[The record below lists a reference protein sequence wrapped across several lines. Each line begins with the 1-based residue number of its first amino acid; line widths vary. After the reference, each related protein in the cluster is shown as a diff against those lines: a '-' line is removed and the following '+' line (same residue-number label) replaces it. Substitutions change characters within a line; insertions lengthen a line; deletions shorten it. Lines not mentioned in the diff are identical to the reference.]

1 MNLLNRFTYSVNLT
15 RLLSAFVAVCCLQ
28 TMCAAVDVT
37 FTVSS
42 NTDDADELSDG
53 TVYVT
58 DGSSFFSSTRVGFR
72 FQNVNIPV
80 GATIT
85 SATLEVFSNSGGD
98 TSFSVDLTAQDA
110 DNPATFATTA
120 NNLTSRPITSAQ
132 TLWSTGIVTY
142 TVGQSLVSP
151 NFASSIQ
158 EVINRGG
165 WASGNSLVVLTTF
178 NSGDKGIFKRSGSTT
193 YAPRLHISYT
203 VPTVYYVRTDGS
215 DSNSGTGPAASD
227 AWATVAHA
235 ATQSLAPGDTVYV
248 QAGTYSGQ
256 VAPTVD
262 GTSGNPIRIVA
273 DTSGAIFG
281 TAGDVILDG
290 GSAQTLRLV
299 GDNYL
304 EFEEFRIVGPSG
316 YLSAV
321 ELDSSAGVVLNR
333 CQVSGANQYGVW
345 VFGSTSNVTI
355 INCLVH
361 SNNVNGV
368 RQNGG
373 QLTILNSTMADNG
386 DDGFEQ
392 VGGTATV
399 TNSILANNGLD
410 GIDTDV
416 SGVTHTY
423 NLIFGNGDNNLEGTS
438 PGTGELFVDPLF
450 VGTGKYRLQVGS
462 PAIDAGTSLSG
473 TVDVDLENTSR
484 PIGLGWDMGCYEG
497 VNGGLV
503 GHWKLDETSGTTASD
518 ASGSGHDGLLVGSP
532 AWESSAIYGG
542 GLAFDYTDGNDYV
555 ELPNSAVLDSLQ
567 LGSYTLA
574 TWFKPFSIPPATG
587 NDNLSGYG
595 LIKKPS
601 SSLGI
606 HYSHIEGF
614 QVNHYADEGSG
625 PEQQVITASTFSPN
639 KWHHV
644 AMTVDQAAG
653 VVTLYIN
660 GEAVGTDTFSPGAAG
675 MDTSTQQWRLGI
687 SGPGASNSE
696 RPAHGVMDDARIYAT
711 ALSDSEVAALYDL
724 QGHWKLAESSGTTA
738 VDDSPQDLDG
748 TYQGG
753 AAPGATGPYPGE
765 GADAGEFAGSS
776 GDKVAL
782 PTMDVDFSYG
792 LTMSVWYKVNSL
804 TGSYT
809 DFFSLS
815 NGALVDDVWFGLD
828 NNQGLDL
835 FLADT
840 ADGAAWRGLIE
851 NTGTPATGVWQ
862 HAVATIDASGNATLY
877 RNGASVATGYV
888 GLPGEV
894 SRSLNGIGE
903 TTFGHTLDGELFD
916 ARLYNRPLSAAEV
929 SELYGLVGHWKMDE
943 GAGLTAADSTGFAN
957 HAVLNG
963 ATWTSDCAG
972 NLGLE
977 FDGAGDTATTS
988 ASFDPP
994 ETGAISVWLRSAG
1007 NPGSRSRPFGVGGDW
1022 EIRQEPDGTLSFD
1035 LGGEGPDVG
1044 AGGDE
1049 FITSDGLS
1057 FEDRWYH
1064 VVAQFDASDDSFE
1077 IYIDGSLVHSGVNGD
1092 DMSKQLANTLSF
1104 GTRTG
1109 NVEYWAGGMRDF
1121 RVYNRY
1127 LSGDEISSFSGL
1139 VGLWKLDETSGS
1151 IATDSSTNDYHGTLV
1166 GSPTWTTAGN
1176 IDGALEFES
1185 SDGEDRVDVGTFNV
1199 SGNEISIAAWVRPED
1214 GTTDQR
1220 IIIKADSLDLQ
1231 DQYWGMAVGDANELD
1246 FRIKAGGTT
1255 ESFTEVG
1262 ALSPGK
1268 WSHVVGT
1275 YDGTTMRMYVNGN
1288 LIQGVA
1294 HSVGGALGEDSSVP
1308 VSIGAANLSG
1318 RAFDGRLDDV
1328 RVYSRLLC
1336 DEEVEDIYKGGR
1348 PPGVRIIQW
1357 VEVR

>member
-1 MNLLNRFTYSVNLT
+1 MKLLNRLMCSVNLT
-15 RLLSAFVAVCCLQ
+15 RLLSVILAVCCLQ

-58 DGSSFFSSTRVGFR
+58 DGSSFFSSARVGFR
-72 FQNVNIPV
+72 FQNVNIPA

-132 TLWSTGIVTY
+132 TLWSTGLVTY

-158 EVINRGG
+158 EVIDRGG

-215 DSNSGTGPAASD
+215 DSNSGTGSD
-227 AWATVAHA
+227 ASNAWASIAHA
-235 ATQSLAPGDTVYV
+235 ATQLLSPGDVVYV
-248 QAGTYSGQ
+248 MPGTY
-256 VAPTVD
+256 VEEIDPTVD
-262 GTSGNPIRIVA
+262 GAASNPIRFVADRDGAVFGIAGQVIIVA
-273 DTSGAIFG
+273 PASSEVIDLNFANYLAFVGFQFQGGGSGQETIAIDDSIDVLFDKCEIFDAVLDGVDVENSSITFRNCLIYDNDAHGIDVRTNSSISLQNCTIVSNGADGLSVSSG
-281 TAGDVILDG
+281 TTTVQNCILASNSDDGIDLDG
-290 GSAQTLRLV
+290 GV
-299 GDNYL
+299 
-304 EFEEFRIVGPSG
+304 I
-316 YLSAV
+316 
-321 ELDSSAGVVLNR
+321 
-333 CQVSGANQYGVW
+333 
-345 VFGSTSNVTI
+345 
-355 INCLVH
+355 
-361 SNNVNGV
+361 
-368 RQNGG
+368 
-373 QLTILNSTMADNG
+373 
-386 DDGFEQ
+386 
-392 VGGTATV
+392 
-399 TNSILANNGLD
+399 
-410 GIDTDV
+410 
-416 SGVTHTY
+416 THTY
-423 NLIFGNGDNNLEGTS
+423 NLVHGNGSSNFEGTS
-438 PGTGELFVDPLF
+438 AGAGEITSDPLF
-450 VGTGKYRLQVGS
+450 VSPSNYRLQIGS

-473 TVDVDLENTSR
+473 TVDVDLENTTR

-903 TTFGHTLDGELFD
+903 TSFGHTLDGELFD
-916 ARLYNRPLSAAEV
+916 ARVYNRPLSAAEV

-957 HAVLNG
+957 HAALNG

-972 NLGLE
+972 NFGLE
-977 FDGAGDTATTS
+977 FDGVGDTATTS

-1049 FITSDGLS
+1049 FITSEGLS

-1064 VVAQFDASDDSFE
+1064 VIAQFDASDDSFE
-1077 IYIDGSLVHSGVNGD
+1077 IYIDGSLVHGGVNGD
-1092 DMSKQLANTLSF
+1092 DMSKQLANTLTF

-1151 IATDSSTNDYHGTLV
+1151 IATDSSTNSYHGTLV
-1166 GSPTWTTAGN
+1166 GSPVWTTAGN

-1255 ESFTEVG
+1255 QFFTEVG

-1288 LIQGVA
+1288 LIQSVA

-1336 DEEVEDIYKGGR
+1336 DEEIEDIYKGGR